1 MIRPNKIKENLKSN
15 KQSIV
20 LSGYFDSPNQVEFIS
35 SMNVDGVWIEGEH
48 GPIDFSDIPNISRA
62 CDIYG
67 VTSIFRITS
76 HDYGLIYRY
85 LDLGAQG
92 LVIPHVRTKEEA
104 ISIVNAAKYH
114 PIGERGMF
122 TSRRGLSVPKNKYMD
137 YANEDSLII
146 VIIEDVKA
154 ISNLDEIIKVEN
166 IDVFFVAPNDL
177 AQSMGIANSQSK
189 DKLNQE
195 IYKAIQKIQKANK
208 KVGTLANS
216 DNIDSYIDMGIDL
229 LLYDTNQFVRD
240 GITSLKNKIK

>member
-1 MIRPNKIKENLKSN
+1 MIRPNKIKENLKLN

-114 PIGERGMF
+114 AIGERGMF

-177 AQSMGIANSQSK
+177 AQSMGIANSNTK
-189 DKLNQE
+189 AKLNQE
-195 IYKAIQKIQKANK
+195 I
-208 KVGTLANS
+208 
-216 DNIDSYIDMGIDL
+216 
-229 LLYDTNQFVRD
+229 
-240 GITSLKNKIK
+240 

>member
-154 ISNLDEIIKVEN
+154 ISNLD
-166 IDVFFVAPNDL
+166 
-177 AQSMGIANSQSK
+177 
-189 DKLNQE
+189 
-195 IYKAIQKIQKANK
+195 
-208 KVGTLANS
+208 
-216 DNIDSYIDMGIDL
+216 
-229 LLYDTNQFVRD
+229 
-240 GITSLKNKIK
+240 

>member
-1 MIRPNKIKENLKSN
+1 
-15 KQSIV
+15 
-20 LSGYFDSPNQVEFIS
+20 
-35 SMNVDGVWIEGEH
+35 
-48 GPIDFSDIPNISRA
+48 
-62 CDIYG
+62 
-67 VTSIFRITS
+67 
-76 HDYGLIYRY
+76 
-85 LDLGAQG
+85 
-92 LVIPHVRTKEEA
+92 
-104 ISIVNAAKYH
+104 
-114 PIGERGMF
+114 MF

-177 AQSMGIANSQSK
+177 AQSMGIANSNTK

>member
-1 MIRPNKIKENLKSN
+1 MIRPNKIKENLKLN

-35 SMNVDGVWIEGEH
+35 SMSVDGVWIEGEH

-240 GITSLKNKIK
+240 GITGLKNKIK

>member
-1 MIRPNKIKENLKSN
+1 MIRPNKIKENLKLN

-20 LSGYFDSPNQVEFIS
+20 LSGYFDSANQVEFIS
-35 SMNVDGVWIEGEH
+35 SLNVDGIWIEGEH

-104 ISIVNAAKYH
+104 KSIVSAAKYH

-122 TSRRGLSVPKNKYMD
+122 TSRRGLGVPQDKYMD

-146 VIIEDVKA
+146 VIIEDIQGIK
-154 ISNLDEIIKVEN
+154 NLDEIITVEN

-177 AQSMGIANSQSK
+177 AQSMGLANSKSK
-189 DKLNQE
+189 DKLNKE
-195 IYKAIQKIQKANK
+195 IHQAIQKIQKANK

-216 DNIDSYIDMGIDL
+216 TNIDSYIDLGVDL
-229 LLYDTNQFVRD
+229 LLYDTNQFIRD
-240 GITSLKNKIK
+240 GITDLKNKIK

>member
-1 MIRPNKIKENLKSN
+1 MIRPNKIKENLKLN

-20 LSGYFDSPNQVEFIS
+20 LSGYFDSANQVEFIS
-35 SMNVDGVWIEGEH
+35 SLNVDGIWIEGEH

-104 ISIVNAAKYH
+104 KSIVSAAKYH

-122 TSRRGLSVPKNKYMD
+122 TSRRGLGVPQDKYMD

-146 VIIEDVKA
+146 VIIEDIQGIK
-154 ISNLDEIIKVEN
+154 NLDEIITVEN
-166 IDVFFVAPNDL
+166 IDAFFVAPNDL
-177 AQSMGIANSQSK
+177 AQSMGLANSKSK
-189 DKLNQE
+189 DKLNKE
-195 IYKAIQKIQKANK
+195 IHQAIQKIQKANK

-216 DNIDSYIDMGIDL
+216 TNIDSYIDLGVDL
-229 LLYDTNQFVRD
+229 LLYDTNQFIRD
-240 GITSLKNKIK
+240 GITDLKNKIK

>member
-1 MIRPNKIKENLKSN
+1 MIRPNKIKENLKLN

-35 SMNVDGVWIEGEH
+35 SLNVDGVWIEGEH

-240 GITSLKNKIK
+240 GITGLKNKIK

>member
-154 ISNLDEIIKVEN
+154 ISNLNEIIKVEN

>member
-1 MIRPNKIKENLKSN
+1 MIRPNKIKENLKLN

-35 SMNVDGVWIEGEH
+35 SMSVDGVWIEGEH

-146 VIIEDVKA
+146 VIIEDLKA

-240 GITSLKNKIK
+240 GITGLKNKIK

>member
-35 SMNVDGVWIEGEH
+35 SMDVDGVWIEGEH

-177 AQSMGIANSQSK
+177 AQSMGIANSKTK

>member
-137 YANEDSLII
+137 YANEGSLII

-189 DKLNQE
+189 DKLHQE

>member
-177 AQSMGIANSQSK
+177 AQSMGIVNSNTK

>member
-177 AQSMGIANSQSK
+177 AQSMGIANSNTK